1 GELACRRGVYHVARE
16 EARYREEAG
25 HYMPGDFAE
34 AADRATSPE
43 DSDPCY
49 LRKCIS
55 TKTRGGYDLPQAERA
70 AIRQVGE
77 VHPEWHP
84 QEPRPLVVF
93 SEWQLPHD
101 IFGYSPEYYY
111 QFRFRMTTRDDLFL
125 DAVPMVWG
133 PDKVPPVTCV
143 EAEAGRRSSSSRR
156 LRGVVLVLPTCDTN
170 VSRLHQ
176 QEWALSRSVDCKDI
190 LGGSP
195 EDEHYIPKYSE
206 WVDIMQTSADYNYQ
220 NRL

>member
-1 GELACRRGVYHVARE
+1 MFGYASSSKEIIATARRPV
-16 EARYREEAG
+16 EAMTLHKRAHR
-25 HYMPGDFAE
+25 HPPG
-34 AADRATSPE
+34 
-43 DSDPCY
+43 
-49 LRKCIS
+49 K
-55 TKTRGGYDLPQAERA
+55 G
-70 AIRQVGE
+70 

-156 LRGVVLVLPTCDTN
+156 LRGVVL
-170 VSRLHQ
+170 
-176 QEWALSRSVDCKDI
+176 
-190 LGGSP
+190 
-195 EDEHYIPKYSE
+195 
-206 WVDIMQTSADYNYQ
+206 
-220 NRL
+220 

>member
-1 GELACRRGVYHVARE
+1 MGKKRLSSPVLDIPDRE
-16 EARYREEAG
+16 QRSS
-25 HYMPGDFAE
+25 
-34 AADRATSPE
+34 TSRSSE
-43 DSDPCY
+43 NH
-49 LRKCIS
+49 IS
-55 TKTRGGYDLPQAERA
+55 TKTRGGYDLAQAERT
-70 AIRQVGE
+70 AIRQVRE

-156 LRGVVLVLPTCDTN
+156 LRGVVLVLSTCDTN
-170 VSRLHQ
+170 VIADPHKLYKSISEASHHTEDMNSRIA
-176 QEWALSRSVDCKDI
+176 ES
-190 LGGSP
+190 
-195 EDEHYIPKYSE
+195 
-206 WVDIMQTSADYNYQ
+206 
-220 NRL
+220 